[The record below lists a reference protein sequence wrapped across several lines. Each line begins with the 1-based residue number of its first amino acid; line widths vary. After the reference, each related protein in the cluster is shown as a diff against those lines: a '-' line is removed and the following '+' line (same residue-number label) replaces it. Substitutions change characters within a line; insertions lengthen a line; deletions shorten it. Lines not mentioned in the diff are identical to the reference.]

1 MGASSFGPSRASR
14 KPKVM
19 AVATTTDKTGEP
31 ATAATVP
38 SALVQSDFAPDLAA
52 RTEAAS
58 ALRRLGHAIVGHH
71 VEPALLHA
79 IAGHVEAWLPEL
91 EKAPVRSRPVEDMKR
106 RLFEAPQTDG
116 PDLEHFPDC
125 VVSGPANPMG
135 VAVTL
140 HREQGDAVART
151 TLGAAFEGAPGRAHG
166 GIVAAVFDDTMGL
179 VLKIISTPA
188 YTGELT
194 IRYLA
199 PTPVGE
205 ELEFRA
211 RLANREGRKLWME
224 AEAHTVADR
233 KQIASA
239 RAVFI
244 AIEWR

>member
-1 MGASSFGPSRASR
+1 MQA
-14 KPKVM
+14 
-19 AVATTTDKTGEP
+19 
-31 ATAATVP
+31 
-38 SALVQSDFAPDLAA
+38 DFAADLAA
-52 RTEAAS
+52 RSEAAS

-71 VEPALLHA
+71 VEPGLLQD
-79 IAGHVEAWLPEL
+79 IAAQVEAWLPDL
-91 EKAPVRSRPVEDMKR
+91 EKSPTRRRPVEDMKR

-135 VAVTL
+135 VAVGL
-140 HREQGDAVART
+140 RREGDDAVASA

-179 VLKIISTPA
+179 VLKIVSTPA

-211 RLANREGRKLWME
+211 RLARRDGRKLFME
-224 AEAHTVADR
+224 AEAYRVADR
-233 KQIASA
+233 TQIATA
-239 RAVFI
+239 KATFI
-244 AIEWR
+244 AIEWK

>member
-1 MGASSFGPSRASR
+1 M
-14 KPKVM
+14 
-19 AVATTTDKTGEP
+19 
-31 ATAATVP
+31 
-38 SALVQSDFAPDLAA
+38 QSDFALDLAA

-71 VEPALLHA
+71 VDPAVLHS
-79 IAGHVEAWLPEL
+79 IAGHVHAWLPEL
-91 EKAPVRSRPVEDMKR
+91 EEAPVRSRPVDDMKR

-135 VAVTL
+135 VAVDL
-140 HREQGDAVART
+140 HREGDDAVART

-211 RLANREGRKLWME
+211 RLAGREGRKLFME
-224 AEAHTVADR
+224 AEAFAIGTPDR
-233 KQIASA
+233 KQVAA
-239 RAVFI
+239 AKATFI
-244 AIEWR
+244 AIEWH